1 LNVAALS
8 HALRRTHTNI
18 VLVLVLIRMLFS
30 YNKRRHPNKE
40 GSTAAAAAASGVVG
54 HRVNII
60 MLEESTKAESR
71 SRPNQN

>member
-1 LNVAALS
+1 
-8 HALRRTHTNI
+8 
-18 VLVLVLIRMLFS
+18 MLFS

-40 GSTAAAAAASGVVG
+40 GSTAASASGVVG

-60 MLEESTKAESR
+60 MLEESTEAESR